1 MSVIQGP
8 MNIFIDMYVF
18 LLPIPVI
25 MGVQRGEVARSDW
38 RVRAGEYSETESRKQ
53 EIRPV

>member
-8 MNIFIDMYVF
+8 MNIFIDIYVF

-25 MGVQRGEVARSDW
+25 MGLQRGEVASSDW
-38 RVRAGEYSETESRKQ
+38 RVRAGEYSETESHKQ